1 MFAIIETGGKQY
13 RVEEGDVLEVELL
26 QDATP
31 DENHVFDKVLLL
43 QNDSVHIGTPYVDGA
58 SIHATVLEEVKDD
71 KVIIFKKK
79 SKKQYRRTK
88 GHRQQHHRVRIDK
101 IALN

>member
-13 RVEEGDVLEVELL
+13 RVEEGDVLDIELL
-26 QDATP
+26 QDSSPSQT
-31 DENHVFDKVLLL
+31 HVFDKVLLV
-43 QNDSVHIGTPYVDGA
+43 QSDSVHIGTPYLDGA
-58 SIHATVLEEVKDD
+58 SIQATVLEEVKDE

-101 IALN
+101 ITLN

>member
-13 RVEEGDVLEVELL
+13 RVEEGDILDVELL

-31 DENHVFDKVLLL
+31 SKNHTFDKVLLV
-43 QNDSVHIGTPYVDGA
+43 QNDSVHIGTPYLDGA
-58 SIHATVLEEVKDD
+58 SILATVLEEVKDD

-79 SKKQYRRTK
+79 SKKQYKRTR
-88 GHRQQHHRVRIDK
+88 GHRQQYHRVRIDK